1 MVLQLQ
7 IALTAA
13 RKENLQLRLQLQG
26 RGVEAVE
33 SAGAMQQLGNPRGYI
48 QSRFTKAT
56 QTALFGQQLDAL
68 LAPASPPPRNVKF
81 AGEHTAITATAP
93 PPRSASP
100 MDSIDE
106 YLEER
111 RSKKLERVLLERT
124 LKLGDTE
131 THVFQLEEE
140 VALLRS
146 AMQQRDTVKDQL
158 RADIARRD
166 DEITRLKDEL
176 LVAQRDAEAGV
187 AARRQE
193 GVLQLEMATL
203 ASTLAAKE
211 AETVEVH
218 GLCDYLHGQVG
229 QLRSELDMQLL
240 IGEEKSA
247 RRAVIADGD
256 AWFEQSLHLF
266 FVQRSGL
273 QSVSHRKQLERRAR
287 VLAEDI

>member
-1 MVLQLQ
+1 
-7 IALTAA
+7 
-13 RKENLQLRLQLQG
+13 
-26 RGVEAVE
+26 
-33 SAGAMQQLGNPRGYI
+33 
-48 QSRFTKAT
+48 
-56 QTALFGQQLDAL
+56 
-68 LAPASPPPRNVKF
+68 
-81 AGEHTAITATAP
+81 
-93 PPRSASP
+93 
-100 MDSIDE
+100 
-106 YLEER
+106 
-111 RSKKLERVLLERT
+111 
-124 LKLGDTE
+124 
-131 THVFQLEEE
+131 
-140 VALLRS
+140 
-146 AMQQRDTVKDQL
+146 VKDQL

-256 AWFEQSLHLF
+256 GWFEQSLHLF

-273 QSVSHRKQLERRAR
+273 QSVTHRKQLERRAR